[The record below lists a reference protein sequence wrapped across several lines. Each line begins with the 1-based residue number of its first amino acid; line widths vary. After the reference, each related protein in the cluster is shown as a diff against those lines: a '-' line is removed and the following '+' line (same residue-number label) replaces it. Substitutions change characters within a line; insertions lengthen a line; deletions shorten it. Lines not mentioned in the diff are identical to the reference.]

1 MNELIAELTQKI
13 KGAYESG
20 VTVGEAEKLASEFLH
35 AQLLIADELKA
46 ADLNARMRKTGSK
59 AVRAALYMQEA
70 TKGDKKPS
78 DTFIE
83 NVINVNDLVQGE
95 QERLDTAEVELDAL
109 QNTFNI
115 FREAHIHFR
124 GIAKGRFE

>member
-1 MNELIAELTQKI
+1 MNELIENLKQKI
-13 KGAYESG
+13 KDAYESG

-35 AQLLIADELKA
+35 AQLLIADQLKE
-46 ADLNARMRKTGSK
+46 ADLNARMRKIGTK

-70 TKGDKKPS
+70 TKSEKKPS
-78 DTFIE
+78 DTYIE
-83 NVINVNDLVQGE
+83 NVINVNEISQGE
-95 QERLDTAEVELDAL
+95 QERLDQAEVDLYAL

-124 GIAKGRFE
+124 GISKGRFE

>member
-1 MNELIAELTQKI
+1 MKNLIEDLTQKI
-13 KGAYESG
+13 KDAYESG

-46 ADLNARMRKTGSK
+46 ADLSARMRKTGTK
-59 AVRAALYMQEA
+59 AVKAAIYMQEA
-70 TKGDKKPS
+70 RVIKKPS

-83 NVINVNDLVQGE
+83 NVINLSELVQGE
-95 QERLDTAEVELDAL
+95 QESLDAAEVELDAL